1 MSAVPHGL
9 ITFKP
14 PLIPGI
20 RLWLDASNV
29 SNGSNPSNNA
39 AVSSWVD
46 LSGIS
51 GNAGQATVGQRPT
64 FHVNIQNGLPGIQF
78 TAASSQCMQIASIA
92 LGSQLTAFATL
103 RCNTANTWFMEQSP
117 DINSNDGFYMYNGG
131 FAMQA
136 KNSGVNVMTASV
148 TGWLGTSAALGMV
161 RYNGTNAVAWLNG
174 ALYPGSTG
182 TGSITNN
189 TVTNVLN
196 IGSRNQAALFFNGY
210 LHELIIY
217 NSALTDAQVGL
228 VNDYLRRKWAI
239 Y

>member
-1 MSAVPHGL
+1 MFSSGL
-9 ITFKP
+9 STFQPKQ
-14 PLIPGI
+14 IPNI
-20 RLWLDASNV
+20 KLWLDASNV
-29 SNGSNPSNNA
+29 SNGSNPAGGA

-46 LSGIS
+46 LSGVS

-64 FHVNIQNGLPGIQF
+64 FQVNIRNGLPAVQF
-78 TAASSQCMQIASIA
+78 SSAASQCLQVSSISV
-92 LGSQLTAFATL
+92 GSQITVFAVIRQL
-103 RCNTANTWFMEQSP
+103 NPNTWFIEQSP
-117 DINSNDGFYMYNGG
+117 DINSNDGFYMFGNG

-136 KNSGVNVMTASV
+136 KNSGVNAMTANIA
-148 TGWLGTSAALGMV
+148 GWLGSSTALGMV
-161 RYNGTNAVAWLNG
+161 RYNGTDAVAWLNG

-196 IGSRNQAALFFNGY
+196 IGSRNQSGLFFNGY

-217 NSALTDAQVGL
+217 NSPLTDAQVGL
-228 VNDYLRRKWAI
+228 VNEYLRRKWAI